1 MFMRNAEYLAIL
13 AAGLFFLASTNSYTQ
28 TPNLGMP
35 IDEQDIAAW
44 DIDIL
49 PDGTGLPLGQGTAG
63 EGKII
68 YEQKCAVCHGVNG
81 EGGISPALA
90 GGDPLSNGIDTGKTI
105 GNFWPFAPK
114 IFDYIKR
121 AKRNQDNDFFSDNEV
136 YGLTGYLLKL
146 NNLFFEEFLDKEKLS
161 KIIMPNKDNFISDYY

>member
-1 MFMRNAEYLAIL
+1 MRNAEYLAIL

-68 YEQKCAVCHGVNG
+68 YEQKCAVCHGANG

-105 GNFWPFAPK
+105 GNLNLDIAGTYCFHSFKYPDLFPVE
-114 IFDYIKR
+114 DDTRTEYDLVR
-121 AKRNQDNDFFSDNEV
+121 ESQ
-136 YGLTGYLLKL
+136 LQLYLAVSYK
-146 NNLFFEEFLDKEKLS
+146 F
-161 KIIMPNKDNFISDYY
+161 